1 MTGECRW
8 FSGTCRVNLVT
19 NPIIS
24 RDCGKDQEVLT
35 ISGTYRWSFL
45 HRYSIAVKQVMVS
58 TVTLSKWW
66 LYRTLLKGTLISVA
80 SLLAASSIKDIMIGD
95 TSSGISYHLRDIYS
109 IYIYIYAAGML
120 LHINGKF
127 TMGKLKSSLCRK
139 VPFLTTPHCLFW
151 GVGQK
156 MKQTYL
162 YLWYPL
168 FQAQCDRYDQQNY
181 SVNGHHHYS
190 GTWN

>member
-1 MTGECRW
+1 M
-8 FSGTCRVNLVT
+8 
-19 NPIIS
+19 
-24 RDCGKDQEVLT
+24 LT
-35 ISGTYRWSFL
+35 IGGTYRWSVW
-45 HRYSIAVKQVMVS
+45 HIYSITVNQVM
-58 TVTLSKWW
+58 TVTVTFSKWW
-66 LYRTLLKGTLISVA
+66 LHLYKKEPLIAVA
-80 SLLAASSIKDIMIGD
+80 SVLEASSNNEILIGA
-95 TSSGISYHLRDIYS
+95 TSSEISYHLRDIYS

-139 VPFLTTPHCLFW
+139 VPFLTASHCLFR
-151 GVGQK
+151 GVGQE

-162 YLWYPL
+162 YLLYPL

-190 GTWN
+190 GTWK

>member
-1 MTGECRW
+1 MVILTQIFHSCQTSHGFNRNIIEVMTLPNITKRNSY
-8 FSGTCRVNLVT
+8 FS
-19 NPIIS
+19 
-24 RDCGKDQEVLT
+24 
-35 ISGTYRWSFL
+35 SFL
-45 HRYSIAVKQVMVS
+45 VSNTLYQGHHDRSHKLWNIVSSERYI
-58 TVTLSKWW
+58 L
-66 LYRTLLKGTLISVA
+66 
-80 SLLAASSIKDIMIGD
+80 
-95 TSSGISYHLRDIYS
+95 DIY
-109 IYIYIYAAGML
+109 IYIYIYATGML

-139 VPFLTTPHCLFW
+139 VPFLTAPHCLFW
-151 GVGQK
+151 GVGQE